1 MKTSFSFFSK
11 KCYFRSPLK
20 IEKHIA
26 RLLRNYDCVIIPG
39 LGGFVANYSPSQFNM
54 AKGLL
59 SPPSKAIIF
68 NRNLI
73 NNDGLLVNH
82 LSVNENLSYSEAAA
96 FVSEYV
102 TICKNQLSSGKRI
115 EFEELGV
122 LYEDN
127 EKTLQFRPD
136 FSVNFLTESFGLYP
150 VVAKELVQSVQI
162 IEKKEDVP
170 VIKLAEEKITYAKAS
185 EIKEEKI
192 VHDFK
197 PEMRTVESQ
206 KPEEKKIV
214 PIKRKKRTG
223 TYIAAAVIGIP
234 LIFYSVWIPLKTD
247 VMKTGIIEIA
257 DLNPFAKPI
266 PAPIYKT
273 STEKISFGISKNI
286 MPSLEESALEEPIL
300 PIVNEVDTTLV
311 DSNNTIAEEVNLNND
326 FHVIAGCF
334 RESENAQRMVEYLKS
349 KGLNAYVLDTVNG
362 LQRVSAASFSN
373 IGDALSALREIRGNQ
388 VDEAWL
394 LSLK

>member
-1 MKTSFSFFSK
+1 M
-11 KCYFRSPLK
+11 K

-82 LSVNENLSYSEAAA
+82 LSVNENLSYSEAAS
-96 FVSEYV
+96 FVNEYV
-102 TICKNQLSSGKRI
+102 ALCKSQLSSGKRI

-150 VVAKELVQSVQI
+150 VVAKELVHSVQI
-162 IEKKEDVP
+162 IEKKEEAP
-170 VIKLAEEKITYAKAS
+170 VIKLAEEKVSYAKVS

-192 VHDFK
+192 HHDFK

-214 PIKRKKRTG
+214 PIKRKRRTG

-247 VMKTGIIEIA
+247 VMKTGVIQVA
-257 DLNPFAKPI
+257 DLNPFGKPVP
-266 PAPIYKT
+266 PAIYKPL
-273 STEKISFGISKNI
+273 TEKTAFEISKDL
-286 MPSLEESALEEPIL
+286 MPSLDESALEEPIL
-300 PIVNEVDTTLV
+300 PMVNEVDTTLV
-311 DSNNTIAEEVNLNND
+311 DSNNAIPEVNLNNN

-362 LQRVSAASFSN
+362 LQRVSAASFTN
-373 IGDALSALREIRGNQ
+373 IGEALSALKDIRGNQ